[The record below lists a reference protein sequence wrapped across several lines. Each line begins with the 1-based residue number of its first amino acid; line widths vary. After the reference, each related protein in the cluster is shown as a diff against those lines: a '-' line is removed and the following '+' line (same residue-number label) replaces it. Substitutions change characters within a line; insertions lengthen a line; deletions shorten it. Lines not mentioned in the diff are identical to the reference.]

1 MIGAQGEMMVREHS
15 VAVGKTRAGLSI
27 GEAEGPP
34 NAMPAS
40 AGYPQA
46 DFHQTAPGSE
56 RLYPPIRPA
65 NPYAAA
71 PKPAAPDGYA
81 KTPWGL
87 VPQENWDRFRGR

>member
-1 MIGAQGEMMVREHS
+1 MNVTAHP
-15 VAVGKTRAGLSI
+15 VAAAKARSGLSI

-34 NAMPAS
+34 NAMPAI
-40 AGYPQA
+40 AAYPQA
-46 DFHQTAPGSE
+46 NFLETAPGSE

-71 PKPAAPDGYA
+71 PEPAAPDGYA